1 MSKCLKLLSCAFF
14 LLLCY
19 SESTQAA
26 ISANVSV
33 NINNTLGAVPSTAIG
48 NNIAVWENSLANPS
62 LPSVI
67 ASGGNEILR
76 YPGGSYSD
84 IYQWE
89 TNTSNQGGY
98 CASTANF
105 ANFVHLMNNS
115 GTTGMITVD
124 YGDPSKTQTLSS
136 SNVVGGQ
143 PQEAAAWVA
152 YANASASIYGTPND
166 VTLGADA
173 QGTNWYTA
181 GYWAKLRSSTVAQY
195 RQWSQ
200 AAGTYNSAF
209 EFLAMGQTAPVG
221 IKYWEIG
228 NEVGGNGYTGT
239 QWEFD
244 AHAPYNGGNTSDNT
258 GRKNNSALSPT
269 AYATNL
275 IQFATLMKEVDPTI
289 KIGAGLDGSDST
301 ANHQILSTAGNYI
314 DFGIVHWYVPNPNSS
329 DADVL
334 NATRT
339 AIASQVQAVNY
350 DFQTYAHKSPGQYEV
365 RFTEFGYFNSVSNP
379 MIDAL
384 FSADAYAT
392 GIEQGVKSMSWWY
405 TGASTYLND
414 TVTPGPAYYGI
425 QMYSHMAPSGSTI
438 LTSTSTNTLASAH
451 ATRLSDGSVAIMLV
465 NLNTTTNDDN
475 VTVSVNDSSLLT
487 KGVEWTYGATQSTP
501 LQTTV
506 PSGLGSS
513 FTITVPYRDI
523 ITLIIPE
530 HLSWAGT
537 GSNANWSNT
546 ANWKYTLPANGNG
559 DPAVFSG
566 DAHGTFLV
574 NVDAAETI
582 GKLTADGLGG
592 ATQWNFSGPGVI
604 TLQAAAT
611 PIIEADAN
619 TLITAPIA
627 GTQGLRKTGNGQL
640 ALSGSLNYT
649 GQTIIDAGTLQI
661 SEAGAV
667 SLAAITGAG
676 GLAVGNGTNATTLS
690 ANSVNVGVLTLAAG
704 STLVINAIP
713 GGPTSRV
720 ITPVPEPST
729 LILFIT
735 PALAILLGYARRRK
749 TNAV

>member
-1 MSKCLKLLSCAFF
+1 MSKCLKRLFCVLFLLS
-14 LLLCY
+14 Y
-19 SESTQAA
+19 SESVQAA
-26 ISANVSV
+26 VSASVAV
-33 NINNTLGAVPSTAIG
+33 NINNTLGTVSSTAIG
-48 NNIAVWENSLANPS
+48 NDVAVWQNSLANPS
-62 LPSVI
+62 LPGLL
-67 ASGGNEILR
+67 ANGGNELLR

-89 TNTSNQGGY
+89 TNTSNEGGY

-105 ANFVHLMNNS
+105 ANFVHLMANS
-115 GTTGMITVD
+115 GTTGMITVN
-124 YGDPSKTQTLSS
+124 YGDPSKAQTLSS

-152 YANASASIYGTPND
+152 YANASAAIYGTPND

-244 AHAPYNGGNTSDNT
+244 AHAAYNGGNTSDNA

-301 ANHQILSTAGNYI
+301 ANHQILTTAGNYI

-365 RFTEFGYFNSVSNP
+365 RFTEFGYFNSVSNS

-392 GIEQGVKSMSWWY
+392 GIEQGVKSMQWWY
-405 TGASTYLND
+405 VGGQTYLND
-414 TVTPGPAYYGI
+414 STTPGPAYYGI
-425 QMYSHMAPSGSTI
+425 QMYSHIGQAGSAI
-438 LTSTSTNTLASAH
+438 LTST
-451 ATRLSDGSVAIMLV
+451 
-465 NLNTTTNDDN
+465 TTNPM
-475 VTVSVNDSSLLT
+475 
-487 KGVEWTYGATQSTP
+487 ASTTP
-501 LQTTV
+501 
-506 PSGLGSS
+506 
-513 FTITVPYRDI
+513 
-523 ITLIIPE
+523 
-530 HLSWAGT
+530 
-537 GSNANWSNT
+537 
-546 ANWKYTLPANGNG
+546 PA
-559 DPAVFSG
+559 
-566 DAHGTFLV
+566 
-574 NVDAAETI
+574 
-582 GKLTADGLGG
+582 
-592 ATQWNFSGPGVI
+592 
-604 TLQAAAT
+604 
-611 PIIEADAN
+611 
-619 TLITAPIA
+619 
-627 GTQGLRKTGNGQL
+627 
-640 ALSGSLNYT
+640 
-649 GQTIIDAGTLQI
+649 
-661 SEAGAV
+661 
-667 SLAAITGAG
+667 
-676 GLAVGNGTNATTLS
+676 
-690 ANSVNVGVLTLAAG
+690 
-704 STLVINAIP
+704 
-713 GGPTSRV
+713 
-720 ITPVPEPST
+720 
-729 LILFIT
+729 
-735 PALAILLGYARRRK
+735 
-749 TNAV
+749 

>member
-1 MSKCLKLLSCAFF
+1 MSKYSKIVFYIVCLLFH
-14 LLLCY
+14 
-19 SESTQAA
+19 SESIRAA
-26 ISANVSV
+26 VNASV
-33 NINNTLGAVPSTAIG
+33 GVDINNVLGAVPNTAIG
-48 NNIAVWENSLANPS
+48 NNVAVWQNSLANPS
-62 LPSVI
+62 LPGVLS
-67 ASGGNEILR
+67 SGGNELLR

-105 ANFVHLMNNS
+105 ANFVRLMNNS

-136 SNVVGGQ
+136 PNVVGGQ

-152 YANASASIYGTPND
+152 YANASAGIYGTSSD
-166 VTLGADA
+166 VTLGTDA

-244 AHAPYNGGNTSDNT
+244 AHAPYNNGNTSDNT

-289 KIGAGLDGSDST
+289 KIGAGLDGSNST
-301 ANHQILSTAGNYI
+301 ANRQILSTAGNYI

-425 QMYSHMAPSGSTI
+425 QMYSHLAQAGSNILGST
-438 LTSTSTNTLASAH
+438 TTNALASAH

-465 NLNTTTNDDN
+465 NLNTTTANDDN
-475 VTVSVNDSSLLT
+475 VTVSIDDANLLT
-487 KGVEWTYGATQSTP
+487 KGVKWIYGATQSTP
-501 LQTTV
+501 LQTTLA
-506 PSGLGSS
+506 SGLGSN

-523 ITLIIPE
+523 VTLIIPE
-530 HLSWAGT
+530 HLSYTGA
-537 GSNANWSNT
+537 GSNTNWVDANGT
-546 ANWKYTLPANGNG
+546 NWKYGITANGNG
-559 DPAVFSG
+559 DPAVFSS
-566 DAHGTFLV
+566 DAHGTFSV
-574 NVDAAETI
+574 NVNSAVTV

-592 ATQWNFSGPGVI
+592 AAQWNFSGSGNI
-604 TLQAAAT
+604 TLQGAGT
-611 PIIEADAN
+611 PIIESDVN
-619 TLITAPIA
+619 TIISAPIS
-627 GTQGLRKTGNGQL
+627 GTQGLRKTGNAQL
-640 ALSGSLNYT
+640 LLSGSLNYS
-649 GQTIIDAGTLQI
+649 GQTIVDAGTLQI
-661 SEAGAV
+661 NTIGAV
-667 SLAAITGAG
+667 SLADVAGAG
-676 GLAVGNGTNATTLS
+676 GLGVGNGANSTTLS
-690 ANSVNVGVLTLAAG
+690 AKSISVSVLTIAAG
-704 STLVINAIP
+704 STMVINPIA
-713 GGPTSRV
+713 GGPLSGSLTA
-720 ITPVPEPST
+720 VPEPGT
-729 LILFIT
+729 LTLLGITAATILF
-735 PALAILLGYARRRK
+735 GYARRRRK
-749 TNAV
+749 A